1 MERERSRV
9 MKESIPKQLDK
20 KSGVQEEEK
29 GDSGSQR
36 GDRGLEFSRR
46 KKRHFFFLHSLVRIQ
61 FSSVVSDSLQ
71 PHGLQHARPPCPSPL
86 PEFQAEDGI
95 RDVAM

>member
-46 KKRHFFFLHSLVRIQ
+46 KKRHFFFSTFLSKDSVQLSRVRLFATPWTAACQASLSITTSGVYPN
-61 FSSVVSDSLQ
+61 S
-71 PHGLQHARPPCPSPL
+71 CPLS
-86 PEFQAEDGI
+86 
-95 RDVAM
+95 R